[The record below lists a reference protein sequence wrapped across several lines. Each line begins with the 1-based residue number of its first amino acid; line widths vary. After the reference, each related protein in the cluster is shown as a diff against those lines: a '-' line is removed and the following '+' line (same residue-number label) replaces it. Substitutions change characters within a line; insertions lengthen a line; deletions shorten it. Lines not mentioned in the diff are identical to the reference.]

1 KTELRQ
7 RRINLLHALEQ
18 VKIAEEFE
26 RLAEIS
32 LNQEQR
38 RLDEGLSDTFRLL
51 SFQDK
56 MVNAKIGR
64 VDALVQY
71 YGSIAQ
77 MNFYRGI
84 ILEQHQIYL
93 ENGKGVSP

>member
-1 KTELRQ
+1 M
-7 RRINLLHALEQ
+7 I
-18 VKIAEEFE
+18 
-26 RLAEIS
+26 
-32 LNQEQR
+32 
-38 RLDEGLSDTFRLL
+38 
-51 SFQDK
+51 
-56 MVNAKIGR
+56 NAKIGR